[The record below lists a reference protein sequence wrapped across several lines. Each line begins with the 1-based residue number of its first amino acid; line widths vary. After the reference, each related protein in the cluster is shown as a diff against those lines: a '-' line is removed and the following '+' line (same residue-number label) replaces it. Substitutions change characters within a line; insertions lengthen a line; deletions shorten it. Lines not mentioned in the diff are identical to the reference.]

1 MRFKDRADAGQKLA
15 EGLQEYRG
23 RDDVLLFAL
32 PRGGAVLGAEV
43 SKVLGIPFDLIVT
56 RKIGAPGND
65 EYALGA
71 LAETGEAVWNNPAER
86 DSYAH
91 AKIDKIVSDETK
103 EARRRVTTYRRG
115 RPLPDMTGK
124 TAIIVDD
131 GIATG
136 ATMKAAVLAAKH
148 QHAARIIVA
157 VPHGAKDTIA
167 ALRADP
173 SASSGQG
180 VEVIALLEP
189 DWYGAVGSFY
199 DEFGQVED
207 EEVLQ
212 LMKKYGPQ

>member
-1 MRFKDRADAGQKLA
+1 MRFRDRVDAGQQLA
-15 EGLQEYRG
+15 ARLASEFKG

-32 PRGGAVLGAEV
+32 PRGGAVRGAEV
-43 SKVLGIPFDLIVT
+43 SKALGRPFDLIVT

-71 LAETGEAVWNNPAER
+71 LAETGETVWNNPAER
-86 DSYAH
+86 DSYAK

-103 EARRRVTTYRRG
+103 EAQRRIEKYRNS

-124 TAIIVDD
+124 TAVIVDD

-148 QHAARIIVA
+148 QHAKQIIIA

-167 ALRADP
+167 AMRAD
-173 SASSGQG
+173 GI
-180 VEVIALLEP
+180 EVTALVEP
-189 DWYGAVGSFY
+189 DWYGSVGGFY
-199 DEFGQVED
+199 EAFGQVED

-212 LMKKYGPQ
+212 LMKKYGVRG